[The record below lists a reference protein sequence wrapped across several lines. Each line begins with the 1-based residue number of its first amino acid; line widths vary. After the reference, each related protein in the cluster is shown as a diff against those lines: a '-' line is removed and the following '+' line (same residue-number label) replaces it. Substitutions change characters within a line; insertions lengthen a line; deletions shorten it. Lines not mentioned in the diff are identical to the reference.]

1 MALPSWHEKSNSSTI
16 IPLIDGA
23 VTSFQHS
30 HVVTENGIARC
41 FGMSEREQAENLI
54 AFAAHPDARASLTQA
69 GRDMGLL
76 G

>member
-1 MALPSWHEKSNSSTI
+1 MALPSWHAKSNSSTI

-30 HVVTENGIARC
+30 HVVTENGVAPC
-41 FGMSEREQAENLI
+41 FGMSERQQAQNLI
-54 AFAAHPDARASLTQA
+54 AFAAHPQAREALTEAA
-69 GRDMGLL
+69 GAMGLL